1 MTSLCKED
9 RQSTELFAAL
19 RVASGMETI
28 WDTLLGLSA
37 TQAHELTWIQVCL
50 RAVIVYAVLIAY
62 VVFGKKRF
70 LSQATAFDAILV
82 IIIGSIASRAISGTA
97 PFFAS
102 LAATLVLILV
112 HWLISYF
119 TRNSKVLSD
128 LVKGHDTVLVR
139 GGKIDREAL
148 ASAHMSDDDL
158 AQDLR
163 EEGVDAATQVK
174 TARLERSGKRSVIK
188 K

>member
-1 MTSLCKED
+1 MT
-9 RQSTELFAAL
+9 
-19 RVASGMETI
+19 TI
-28 WDTLLGLSA
+28 WHAIDGLLGLSA

-50 RAVIVYAVLIAY
+50 RAIIVYAVLIVY
-62 VVFGKKRF
+62 VRFGKKRF

-82 IIIGSIASRAISGTA
+82 IIIGSIASRAVSGTA

-102 LAATLVLILV
+102 LTGTFVLILV
-112 HWLISYF
+112 HWVISYLAQ
-119 TRNSKVLSD
+119 NSKALSD
-128 LVKGHDTVLVR
+128 LVKGHDTVLVKE
-139 GGKIDREAL
+139 GKIDREAL

-163 EEGVDAATQVK
+163 EEGVNAARQVK
-174 TARLERSGKRSVIK
+174 SARLERSGKLSVIK